1 MVQERP
7 VRVERR
13 LSAIMAADVAGYS
26 RLMHHAEEAT
36 HAKLTTLLTDAVAPA
51 IAEHSGRIVKNTGDG
66 FLAEF
71 PSAVEAVRAAMQFQT
86 RIEELTIG
94 DSEDGRIAFRVGI
107 NIGDV
112 IVEPHDIFGDDV
124 NIAARLESIAEPGGI
139 CISSSVYDRVR
150 GKVGIEFVDLR
161 EQNLKNILR
170 PVRAYA
176 VVREEFS
183 PATHVERA
191 RPNTFSA
198 PRFSIVVLPFANH
211 GGEPQ
216 QEYFVDGVTDS
227 LTTDL
232 SRISGLSVIA
242 RSTAFTYRSK
252 SFDVKQIGREL
263 NVRYLLEGSV
273 LRRGNRMRVNVRLID
288 TDIGNHLWAERF
300 DKPVGDLFE
309 LQDEIVARL
318 ANELQREL
326 VSAEARR
333 AERSPHH
340 DSTDLVFK
348 GRAILYSGLSP
359 DMLAKARG
367 FFDRALD
374 LDSDN
379 VDALIGV
386 AIVDQIVGSG
396 GMTDDPR
403 PFMAAAETKLLRALA
418 LAPNHPR
425 AHWGMGLV
433 LCATNRAARGVE
445 ELERALAFDPNLAI
459 AHGYVGLAQTFIGRA
474 EETEAH
480 ILEAFRL
487 SPRDAAAYLWYFNI
501 GFAKAC
507 LGRYGEALPWLRKS
521 LDANRNNPW
530 AYFHMAA
537 CLAHLGQLDEAR
549 REVEAGLTVDPGFTI
564 KRLRAGLESDHAAYM
579 VQRERIAE
587 GMRVA
592 GIPEG

>member
-1 MVQERP
+1 
-7 VRVERR
+7 
-13 LSAIMAADVAGYS
+13 MAADVAGYS
-26 RLMHHAEEAT
+26 RLMHNAEEAT
-36 HAKLTTLLTDAVAPA
+36 YAKLTALLTSAVGPA
-51 IAEHSGRIVKNTGDG
+51 IAEHRGRIVKNTGDG

-86 RIEELTIG
+86 RIKELTTG
-94 DSEDGRIAFRVGI
+94 DVEDGRIAFRVGI

-139 CISSSVYDRVR
+139 CISSSAYDHVR
-150 GKVGIEFVDLR
+150 TKVSIKFVDLG

-176 VVREEFS
+176 VAREEFS
-183 PATHVERA
+183 PTTHVERA
-191 RPNTFSA
+191 KPNTFSA
-198 PRFSIVVLPFANH
+198 PRLSIVVLPFANH

-216 QEYFVDGVTDS
+216 QGYFVDGVTDS

-242 RSTAFTYRSK
+242 RGTAFTYRGK

-273 LRRGNRMRVNVRLID
+273 QRDDNRMRVNVRLID
-288 TDIGNHLWAERF
+288 TDTGDHLWAERF
-300 DKPVGDLFE
+300 DKPVGDLFDM
-309 LQDEIVARL
+309 QDEIVARL
-318 ANELQREL
+318 ANQLQSEL

-333 AERSPHH
+333 AERLPHH
-340 DSTDLVFK
+340 DSMDLVFQ
-348 GRAILYSGLSP
+348 GRAILFRGLSP

-396 GMTDDPR
+396 GMSDDPR
-403 PFMAAAETKLLRALA
+403 PFMAAAETKLSKALA

-425 AHWGMGLV
+425 ARWGMGLV
-433 LCATNRAARGVE
+433 LCATNRAARGIE
-445 ELERALAFDPNLAI
+445 ELERALALDPNLTI
-459 AHGYVGLAQTFIGRA
+459 AHAYMGLAQTFIGRA

-480 ILEAFRL
+480 VLEAFRL
-487 SPRDAAAYLWYFNI
+487 SPRDSAAYLWCFNI

-530 AYFHMAA
+530 AHFHMAA
-537 CLAHLGQLDEAR
+537 CLAHLGRLDEAR
-549 REVEAGLTVDPGFTI
+549 REVEAGLTVDPKFTM
-564 KRLRAGLESDHAAYM
+564 KRFRAGPESDHTVYM

-587 GMRVA
+587 GMRKA
-592 GIPEG
+592 GVPRG